1 MTEYV
6 ADAHAIAWYLFAG
19 QRLGKLALEVF
30 DEAEAGNAKIF
41 IPAVALA
48 EVIMVIEKNRLPG
61 ASMQQLE
68 IDFALIQQ
76 SANFELLPLLP
87 ENVMAS
93 RTLKV
98 IPDIFDPLIVSEA
111 LRLGL
116 PLITRDSV
124 IRASGV
130 IKAVWD

>member
-1 MTEYV
+1 MTEYI
-6 ADAHAIAWYLFAG
+6 ADAHAIAWYLFAR
-19 QRLGKLALEVF
+19 QRLGKLALAVF
-30 DEAEAGNAKIF
+30 DDAETGNAKIF

-68 IDFALIQQ
+68 IDLALIQQ
-76 SANFELLPLLP
+76 SSSFELLPLLP
-87 ENVMAS
+87 ENVIAS
-93 RTLKV
+93 RGLKV
-98 IPDIFDPLIVSEA
+98 IPDIFDRLIVSEA

-124 IRASGV
+124 IRASRV
-130 IKAVWD
+130 IQTVWD